1 MQIVYISNRPETAVE
16 TLGHV
21 AGLMPFVTQAVV
33 VCPAALIDRFRAP
46 APPEV
51 VVLDEAIVLG
61 ERRARFE
68 ATSDHQ
74 ARNWLLRASLARSGE
89 IREEFIMSDD
99 DSRPLV
105 EIPLDRYKES
115 GRYHSYYFYDLAK
128 WRPRATDYDV
138 GQHRT
143 RALLAGE
150 GLPTLSYSSHMPQ
163 ILSKRILAEVVS
175 WFEEKSGGELWPVD
189 EWSLYFNYAQRRYP
203 ALFHP
208 PRPFRTLCW
217 PALPT
222 DWEYDVRPP
231 AFELENFYPHLYQEG
246 GIFAGIPRRFDAR
259 EQPSRTRMKI
269 ERRQEL
275 QRIYDSPAAM
285 ARRKAAWL
293 ARRALIR
300 CRAVLERH
308 GGWRRGLDRIVPA
321 ACRRLARDLLLHGDD
336 PSWSFPH
343 PRRRWRRR
351 SGR

>member
-21 AGLMPFVTQAVV
+21 AGLMPFVTEAVI
-33 VCPAALIDRFRAP
+33 VCPAALVDRFRAP
-46 APPEV
+46 APPRV
-51 VVLDEAIVLG
+51 VVLDEAAVLG
-61 ERRARFE
+61 ERRAAFA

-74 ARNWLLRASLARSGE
+74 VRNWLLRAALAAAGE
-89 IREEFIMSDD
+89 VGEEFIMSDD

-105 EIPLDRYKES
+105 EIRPGLFKES
-115 GRYHSYYFYDLAK
+115 GRYHGYYFYDLAK

-143 RALLAGE
+143 RALLEGAG
-150 GLPTLSYSSHMPQ
+150 LATLSYSSHMPQ
-163 ILSKRILAEVVS
+163 ILSKRILAEAVA
-175 WFEEKSGGELWPVD
+175 WYEGEAGGDLRPVD
-189 EWSLYFNYAQRRYP
+189 EWSLYFNYARRRHP
-203 ALFHP
+203 ELFHA

-231 AFELENFYPHLYQEG
+231 AFAFENFYPRLYDDG
-246 GIFAGIPRRFDAR
+246 GIFAGIPRRFDER

-269 ERRQEL
+269 ERRLEL
-275 QRIYDSPAAM
+275 QRIYDSPAAL

-293 ARRALIR
+293 ARRALLR
-300 CRAVLERH
+300 CQAVLDRH
-308 GGWRRGLDRIVPA
+308 RGWRRGLDRLLPA

-336 PSWSFPH
+336 PAWTFPH
-343 PRRRWRRR
+343 PSRRRR
-351 SGR
+351 